1 VSVQLAARSRFE
13 SFAGPFDFGDDGLFE
28 VVVVE
33 HARGVVEALL
43 AACGHLPRN
52 AAPARYLAGWL
63 DGVLDAET
71 CWHPAF
77 PRAARRIGAAG
88 EDARHLALAEI
99 ALRAAERTTPGSC
112 TFASPAAPVR
122 FANTVLPCAE
132 RVTFE
137 SSGTSVRFELAS
149 GGRAER
155 FRFDLGAQRWVLA
168 AGDERRVVTLPVV
181 PFGTR
186 RVTLADRAKALSV
199 NATTTV
205 PLSTVGAEKL
215 GARCGDALTL
225 VSRYAPAFTSWIERV
240 LRVIVPRS
248 TGDGTLFSGSAS
260 DAPGIVELSFDT
272 RLVSIAEALVHES
285 THQYLHVATRVARVD
300 DGSDPTLYYSP
311 VKRTGRPVRAILVA
325 YHAFANVV
333 LFYKLCRAGG
343 IDDEG
348 YCARNE
354 AETRAQLAVLE
365 QALRATRALT
375 DVGEALWRPLARR
388 LAEA

>member
-1 VSVQLAARSRFE
+1 M
-13 SFAGPFDFGDDGLFE
+13 
-28 VVVVE
+28 
-33 HARGVVEALL
+33 
-43 AACGHLPRN
+43 
-52 AAPARYLAGWL
+52 
-63 DGVLDAET
+63 
-71 CWHPAF
+71 
-77 PRAARRIGAAG
+77 
-88 EDARHLALAEI
+88 
-99 ALRAAERTTPGSC
+99 
-112 TFASPAAPVR
+112 
-122 FANTVLPCAE
+122 
-132 RVTFE
+132 
-137 SSGTSVRFELAS
+137 RFELAS

-300 DGSDPTLYYSP
+300 DNLEDLF
-311 VKRTGRPVRAILVA
+311 IL
-325 YHAFANVV
+325 F
-333 LFYKLCRAGG
+333 G
-343 IDDEG
+343 D
-348 YCARNE
+348 
-354 AETRAQLAVLE
+354 
-365 QALRATRALT
+365 
-375 DVGEALWRPLARR
+375 R
-388 LAEA
+388 LAHEAYPGQVAVDRARFVELAPEVDQHEVA